1 MFFFTEKTFT
11 GKTFEIFT
19 QNRIRINLQGLKTV
33 LIKSFREMSKLNG
46 LLSIHCSDAS
56 EPVQSPLQEKV
67 RRRKVDFST
76 KSFMQCLTYS

>member
-1 MFFFTEKTFT
+1 
-11 GKTFEIFT
+11 
-19 QNRIRINLQGLKTV
+19 
-33 LIKSFREMSKLNG
+33 MSKLNG